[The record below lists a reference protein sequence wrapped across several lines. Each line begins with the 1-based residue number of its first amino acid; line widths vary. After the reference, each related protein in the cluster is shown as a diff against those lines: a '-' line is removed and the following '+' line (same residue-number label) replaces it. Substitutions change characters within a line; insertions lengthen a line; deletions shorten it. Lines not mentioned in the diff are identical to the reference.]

1 VLLLSTSSCGI
12 KKNNYIINV
21 SYDATREF
29 YADYNDMFVKHWKDI
44 KGEDIEVIQSHGG
57 SGKQALEVAN
67 DLKADVLSLALEQ
80 DIRSVAN
87 TGLIDK
93 DFTSEFANDSSPYK
107 STIVFLVRKGNPK
120 NIQDWDDLLKDGVG
134 VLTPNPKTSGG
145 ARWNYLA
152 AWAYFE
158 DKGLGQD
165 EIVVPSVSI
174 TCLLR
179 FQLQL
184 LV

>member
-1 VLLLSTSSCGI
+1 MLLLSTSSCGI

-29 YADYNDMFVKHWKDI
+29 YADYNDMF
-44 KGEDIEVIQSHGG
+44 
-57 SGKQALEVAN
+57 
-67 DLKADVLSLALEQ
+67 
-80 DIRSVAN
+80 
-87 TGLIDK
+87 
-93 DFTSEFANDSSPYK
+93 
-107 STIVFLVRKGNPK
+107 
-120 NIQDWDDLLKDGVG
+120 
-134 VLTPNPKTSGG
+134 
-145 ARWNYLA
+145 A

>member
-1 VLLLSTSSCGI
+1 MLLLSTSSCGI

-44 KGEDIEVIQSHGG
+44 KG
-57 SGKQALEVAN
+57 
-67 DLKADVLSLALEQ
+67 
-80 DIRSVAN
+80 
-87 TGLIDK
+87 
-93 DFTSEFANDSSPYK
+93 
-107 STIVFLVRKGNPK
+107 
-120 NIQDWDDLLKDGVG
+120 
-134 VLTPNPKTSGG
+134 G